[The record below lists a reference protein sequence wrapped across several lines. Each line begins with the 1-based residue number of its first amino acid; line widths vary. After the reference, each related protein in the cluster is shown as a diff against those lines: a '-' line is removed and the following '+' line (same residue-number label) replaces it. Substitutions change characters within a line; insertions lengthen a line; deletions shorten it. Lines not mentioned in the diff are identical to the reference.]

1 MNYPLTI
8 VLVIM
13 VVAFAAHMTGGV
25 IQSLTVQPSKVSG
38 GNPAA
43 NGKLEELDRNW
54 VQSMCAFQLVSVD
67 ILVVVGVLY
76 LLAFTD
82 ALAPRQ
88 MIGFALA
95 GWFVFWGVAWLV
107 QLAALKSKP
116 KEYLMLGHW
125 SVWFLCAGLVY
136 WGSLSL

>member
-1 MNYPLTI
+1 MNYPLVI

-13 VVAFAAHMTGGV
+13 VLAFVAHMTGGV

-38 GNPAA
+38 GKAAA
-43 NGKLEELDRNW
+43 NGKLDALDRNW

-67 ILVVVGVLY
+67 ILAVIGVLY

-95 GWFVFWGVAWLV
+95 GFFLLWGVAWLV
-107 QLAALKSKP
+107 QLAALRSKP
-116 KEYLMLGHW
+116 KEYLLLGHW
-125 SVWFLCAGLVY
+125 TVWFLCAGLVY